1 MAEGGTARSLFIAS
15 SRAHA
20 LPSDLISR
28 PGESLRSSGFRFRRV
43 TYKAAMSSS
52 SLGRRYSREENR
64 CAAVGRRSA
73 QRPTHAEG
81 TGFSAPPAKKKK
93 TKKQRSG
100 NAARPTKPLLA
111 EDAAAAPGISIMM
124 SRRGREGRRGGEPQM
139 ADCICEMTRA
149 ARIYADSV
157 LRTDGMRNMT
167 AADLLALAGAR
178 TPEANSAAS
187 AAG

>member
-1 MAEGGTARSLFIAS
+1 
-15 SRAHA
+15 
-20 LPSDLISR
+20 
-28 PGESLRSSGFRFRRV
+28 
-43 TYKAAMSSS
+43 
-52 SLGRRYSREENR
+52 
-64 CAAVGRRSA
+64 
-73 QRPTHAEG
+73 
-81 TGFSAPPAKKKK
+81 
-93 TKKQRSG
+93 
-100 NAARPTKPLLA
+100 
-111 EDAAAAPGISIMM
+111 
-124 SRRGREGRRGGEPQM
+124 M